1 MVLRDWKNTE
11 NAKKMTQT
19 SQGLSKNILPNRQK
33 LPNCVKIAN
42 SKKTRVPI
50 FSCLNLRIM
59 QENETGELVRHQ
71 SNTYKYP
78 ASAHTSSSRTCNLAS
93 VVYGIF
99 FWFSCFYSFLFGFW
113 FLFIFV
119 WFFVFIS
126 FCLVFFFNMSIMNK
140 KSKFKA
146 YRSV

>member
-1 MVLRDWKNTE
+1 MLRDWKNTE

-19 SQGLSKNILPNRQK
+19 SQGLSKNILPNRRK

-99 FWFSCFYSFLFGFW
+99 FGFLVFIHFCLVFGFYSFLFGFS
-113 FLFIFV
+113 FLFLFV
-119 WFFVFIS
+119 WFFFS
-126 FCLVFFFNMSIMNK
+126 TCQ
-140 KSKFKA
+140 
-146 YRSV
+146 

>member
-19 SQGLSKNILPNRQK
+19 SQGLSKNILPNRRK

-78 ASAHTSSSRTCNLAS
+78 ASAHTSSSRTCKRVHTITIGGKDDGENPIESLKPFD
-93 VVYGIF
+93 IH
-99 FWFSCFYSFLFGFW
+99 
-113 FLFIFV
+113 
-119 WFFVFIS
+119 
-126 FCLVFFFNMSIMNK
+126 NH
-140 KSKFKA
+140 
-146 YRSV
+146 RE

>member
-19 SQGLSKNILPNRQK
+19 SQGLSKNILPNRRK

-59 QENETGELVRHQ
+59 QENVTGELVSHQ
-71 SNTYKYP
+71 INTYKYP
-78 ASAHTSSSRTCNLAS
+78 ASAHTSSSRTCNPAL
-93 VVYGIF
+93 VVY
-99 FWFSCFYSFLFGFW
+99 
-113 FLFIFV
+113 
-119 WFFVFIS
+119 
-126 FCLVFFFNMSIMNK
+126 
-140 KSKFKA
+140 
-146 YRSV
+146 